1 MLELILIGGAAVAV
15 WFLGRG
21 PSVGQNATS
30 QGANAIISTEAGG
43 VQASADLSAANAN
56 SNSALFKTSV
66 GAIGA
71 GASTGVAVAGGAG
84 GAAAGAVAAS
94 VTAGIGIAIG
104 VAIVL
109 WAKHEA
115 RIKGAKTEN
124 KAMNIAMPGWLEAI
138 QGIILQ
144 YNQGKIDAP
153 TTAAELVALRNLV
166 FTSLQKYNH
175 TPGVDWSGGGGQP
188 GLTAQKYWGIPCDKH
203 CTIGCCLFNNV
214 VGPATNNAIALVLH
228 HQIWVAS
235 KNGLIAWQKSF
246 TIPATPPMAKYGYV
260 GTPAVPLSVVK

>member
-1 MLELILIGGAAVAV
+1 MIELILIGGGALAI

-21 PSVGQNATS
+21 PSSGQSITD
-30 QGANAIISTEAGG
+30 QGANAVVSAGAGG
-43 VQASADLSAANAN
+43 IQASADLSAADAN
-56 SNSALFKTSV
+56 SSGAFLKTGVAAV
-66 GAIGA
+66 GG
-71 GASTGVAVAGGAG
+71 GASTGVAVGGSA
-84 GAAAGAVAAS
+84 GAAAGAATAA

-104 VAIVL
+104 VAVML

-115 RIKGAKTEN
+115 RIKGAKNEN
-124 KAMNIAMPGWLEAI
+124 AAMNIAMPGWLEAI

-153 TTAAELVALRNLV
+153 TTTAELVALRNLV

-188 GLTAQKYWGIPCDKH
+188 GLTVQKYWGIPCDKH

-214 VGPATNNAIALVLH
+214 VGPATNNAVALVLH
-228 HQIWVAS
+228 HQLWTAA
-235 KNGLIAWQKSF
+235 KNGLVPWQNAF
-246 TIPATPPMAKYGYV
+246 TIPSTPVDTKYGYQ
-260 GTPAVPLSVVK
+260 GTPAVVLRVVK